1 MSDYLYT
8 LESHLNAAQIHAL
21 KVVQKTATEAGLNVF
36 LAGGALRDMVAGF
49 PIRDLDFVV
58 EGNATALAKAIAK
71 KAEAEIL
78 SVDARRNSV
87 ELRFP
92 QNAQVELSM
101 AREEKYGKSGGKPTI
116 TPATIYEDLKNRD
129 FTINAIAMSLNRA
142 SRGLLIDPN
151 NGLGDIERKE
161 LRTVSKYT
169 LYDDPVRILRLIR
182 FAKRFQFSIDERTIT
197 QYGNVRD
204 ANLELKISAD
214 ALCRELHH
222 IADEP
227 TSAEIIKELDDQ
239 GLLTLF
245 CPAMSGAKVNHSGL
259 QKLLK
264 ARLNIPLE
272 LNLPVENIGLF
283 LTVLCEKLTPKE
295 KAGLKTA
302 CALDKPT
309 LAAWDRL
316 DARAKKVAAE
326 LKMPK
331 LAKPSLLYAAAQ
343 KAEGAELVYL
353 LYKSTERI
361 VQDRIKNYVQKYL
374 PAALEVTHEEVTEAS
389 GIEPGSA
396 KFEKA
401 KAQFT
406 AKKLDARPKKPVEE
420 FLLIPP
426 APQHPPLVASARR

>member
-8 LESHLNAAQIHAL
+8 LESHLNAAQSHAL
-21 KVVQKTATEAGLNVF
+21 AIVQETATEAGLNVF

-87 ELRFP
+87 ELLFP

-101 AREEKYGKSGGKPTI
+101 AREEKYAKSGGKPTI

-151 NGLGDIERKE
+151 NGLGDLERKE

-182 FAKRFQFSIDERTIT
+182 FAKRFQFSIDERTLT
-197 QYGNVRD
+197 QYANVRD
-204 ANLELKISAD
+204 ASLERKIGAD
-214 ALCRELHH
+214 ALRRELHH

-227 TSAEIIKELDDQ
+227 TSAEIVKELDDQ

-245 CPAMSGAKVNHSGL
+245 CPAMVGDKVNHTGL

-264 ARLNIPLE
+264 ARMNIPIE

-309 LAAWDRL
+309 LTAWDRL
-316 DARAKKVAAE
+316 DARSKKVAAE
-326 LKMPK
+326 LKVPK

-343 KAEGAELVYL
+343 RAEGAELVYL

-374 PAALEVTHEEVTEAS
+374 PAALEVTNEEVTEATNL
-389 GIEPGSA
+389 EPGSA

-401 KAQFT
+401 KAAFI
-406 AKKLDARPKKPVEE
+406 AKKLDARPKKIVEE
-420 FLLIPP
+420 LPLVPP